1 MVTLTFL
8 QIVLA
13 VMVADLITLFVR
25 GVGEG
30 FERALTERRM
40 KKMIKEIGA
49 DNLNRCP
56 QCGAYFTKV
65 GK

>member
-40 KKMIKEIGA
+40 KK
-49 DNLNRCP
+49 
-56 QCGAYFTKV
+56 
-65 GK
+65 